1 MCYDVDG
8 VAANRRNRFSCEL
21 SPEMK
26 MKKLFVVGLD
36 FQIWTGSTV
45 LRKEDFVLGESGQLP
60 PEDLVES
67 LGCKKLLDTTKLN
80 VFQAIKA
87 RARRLLDENGVRFMG
102 GYAVPVDKQKEVLE
116 ALDKYVAEFNRERD
130 IFLANYRSYVEQ
142 WIKGHPE
149 LGARLRADAKSLET
163 VSKRLFADYGT
174 MRMQPLEGDENRFN
188 QKVESLSTTLFR
200 DVAQMANKYYRE
212 SIFGKDKCRSWSPL
226 LAIRNKLEGLAFLDG
241 GIRPVIDMIDA
252 VRRHLPKEG
261 CQIEGPALIELAA
274 CVSVLSRED
283 AMRGVANGTVSVE
296 KMTAQIEAQK
306 PQPALMTVPV
316 PEQKPQPVTDRLEA
330 VQTPS
335 EPASV
340 PDEKADDT
348 TATGSLFETS
358 EAEEIEALRRFMA
371 GEEPAA
377 SAEPQPDAQ
386 ASVAEA
392 SSIEPENVL
401 PEAPTADS
409 EELAPTASNGDAD
422 RQAEA
427 APTSSIDLDDV
438 MSSGEASFE
447 DGQYVSDDDGF
458 EAGAYPV
465 HEQVNPVE
473 MPDLGEGLFI

>member
-252 VRRHLPKEG
+252 VRRHLPKDAVRSKVRRSLSLR
-261 CQIEGPALIELAA
+261 PAF
-274 CVSVLSRED
+274 RF
-283 AMRGVANGTVSVE
+283 
-296 KMTAQIEAQK
+296 
-306 PQPALMTVPV
+306 
-316 PEQKPQPVTDRLEA
+316 
-330 VQTPS
+330 
-335 EPASV
+335 
-340 PDEKADDT
+340 
-348 TATGSLFETS
+348 SLGRT
-358 EAEEIEALRRFMA
+358 RC
-371 GEEPAA
+371 AA
-377 SAEPQPDAQ
+377 SRTGPFR
-386 ASVAEA
+386 SK
-392 SSIEPENVL
+392 
-401 PEAPTADS
+401 
-409 EELAPTASNGDAD
+409 
-422 RQAEA
+422 R
-427 APTSSIDLDDV
+427 
-438 MSSGEASFE
+438 
-447 DGQYVSDDDGF
+447 
-458 EAGAYPV
+458 
-465 HEQVNPVE
+465 
-473 MPDLGEGLFI
+473 